1 MMVDLH
7 GKVAVITG
15 AGSGL
20 GRAASQVFAAYGA
33 RVVLGDITGAEKDTA
48 TAIGDAALPFHCDV
62 TDEAQVE
69 AMIRAAVDQFGRL
82 DAVLNVAGVT
92 SFGMLADLDMSEYDR
107 IMDIDLRG
115 VVHGT
120 KHAVR
125 VMEKAGGGV
134 ILNWAS
140 VAALGAKASTAVYSA
155 AKAGIIAVT
164 KAAAVEYGR
173 RGVRA
178 NAIVPGLFLTEASTT
193 APPGLIESLT
203 ATIPAG
209 RGGNPTECAELAAF
223 LASDRASFIN
233 GAVMVIDGGQ
243 SAQLA

>member
-1 MMVDLH
+1 
-7 GKVAVITG
+7 
-15 AGSGL
+15 
-20 GRAASQVFAAYGA
+20 
-33 RVVLGDITGAEKDTA
+33 
-48 TAIGDAALPFHCDV
+48 
-62 TDEAQVE
+62 
-69 AMIRAAVDQFGRL
+69 MIRAAVDRFGRL

-92 SFGMLADLDMSEYDR
+92 SFGMLGDLDMAEYDR
-107 IMDIDLRG
+107 ILDIDLRG

-120 KHAVR
+120 KHAIR
-125 VMEKAGGGV
+125 VMGDAGGGV

-173 RGVRA
+173 QGVRA

-193 APPGLIESLT
+193 APAGLIESLT

-209 RGGNPTECAELAAF
+209 RGGQPNECAELAAF
-223 LASDRASFIN
+223 LVSDRARFIN

>member
-1 MMVDLH
+1 MAELD

-20 GRAASQVFAAYGA
+20 GKASAKLFADYGATVFCADISGAQNATAAS
-33 RVVLGDITGAEKDTA
+33 
-48 TAIGDAALPFHCDV
+48 IGDAAIPIRCDV
-62 TDEAQVE
+62 RNEAEVE
-69 AMIRAAVDQFGRL
+69 AMIAAAVERFGRV
-82 DAVLNVAGVT
+82 DAVLNIAGVT
-92 SFGMLADLDMSEYDR
+92 LFQELAELDMAEYER

-125 VMEKAGGGV
+125 AMRGAGGGS

-140 VAALGAKASTAVYSA
+140 VAAMGAKPGTGIYSA

-164 KAAAVEYGR
+164 RAAAAEYGSL
-173 RGVRA
+173 GIRA
-178 NAIVPGLFLTEASTT
+178 NAILPGLFLTEAADQ
-193 APPGLIESLT
+193 APPGMIDQLT
-203 ATIPAG
+203 ATIPMR
-209 RGGNPTECAELAAF
+209 RGGDPRECAELAAF
-223 LASDRASFIN
+223 LVSDRAPFIN
-233 GAVMVIDGGQ
+233 GAAILIDGGQ